1 MTGEPAGIEK
11 DDTRERL
18 VAAAHQQFAER
29 GFHGA
34 SIALIAG
41 EIGLTK
47 QALLYHFKRKE
58 EIYGEVLRRIAER
71 MMAAARKADETS
83 NTPEEN
89 FEQTILNIFNSSLD
103 NPLDTMVLMREM
115 LDNQRQDVPEDQWF
129 LKALLDEVV
138 AKLEKVEGQA
148 DLPFADKVARVY
160 LLLSAIQFY
169 AGSGP
174 VLTRFYGDKESEQI
188 GHYFPQELGQL
199 VRRLLNAGEA

>member
-1 MTGEPAGIEK
+1 MTGELAGIEK

-18 VAAAHQQFAER
+18 LAAAHQQFAER

-71 MMAAARKADETS
+71 MMTAARKADATS

-199 VRRLLNAGEA
+199 VRRLLKAGEA

>member
-11 DDTRERL
+11 DDTREKL
-18 VAAAHQQFAER
+18 LAAAHQQFAER

-71 MMAAARKADETS
+71 MMTAARKADETS
-83 NTPEEN
+83 NSPEEN
-89 FEQTILNIFNSSLD
+89 FEQTILNIFKSSLD

-115 LDNQRQDVPEDQWF
+115 LDNQRQDVPEEQWF
-129 LKALLDEVV
+129 LKALLNEVV

-174 VLTRFYGDKESEQI
+174 VLTRFYGDEESEKI
-188 GHYFPQELGQL
+188 GQYFPQELGQL
-199 VRRLLNAGEA
+199 VRRLLKAGEA